1 MSVTMISI
9 EDTELM
15 PFGRNFAGK
24 PDDYGDDR
32 RKCFIKIKDPRQAN
46 ELMEMGVRVKQ
57 TKPRPDEDPDDY
69 IPTYYTQ
76 CILKYR
82 DVRGNEMKYPPKIYL
97 VNLDGVP
104 VPLDEESVHVL
115 DKVRISNVNVI
126 LNPWESKDGHVSLY
140 IRTLYIE
147 QDFNDDPFASRYARR
162 Q

>member
-15 PFGRNFAGK
+15 PFSRNFAGK

-69 IPTYYTQ
+69 IPAYYTQ

-82 DVRGNEMKYPPKIYL
+82 DVRGNDMKYPPKVYL
-97 VNLDGVP
+97 VNLDGV
-104 VPLDEESVHVL
+104 L
-115 DKVRISNVNVI
+115 DKIRISNVNVI

-147 QDFNDDPFASRYARR
+147 QDFDDDPFASRYARR